1 MVLGVIVG
9 FLSMY
14 PMLIM
19 QKAIDYLMITKNIN
33 LFIKY
38 AIIYIL
44 MYFFAYLFK
53 VIVYNRGE
61 ILELEL
67 MENIRIDLLEKVL
80 SSKLN
85 ILENLGESLVYQ
97 KLIEDIKEIDGNIMG
112 LLLDFSASISSFVV
126 GFGILLYY
134 DKLIL
139 LLIFPLSIITTLVI
153 KFSFSRSN
161 RYSID
166 SQDMR
171 SSISD
176 LLFEG
181 ITGARDLI
189 LYEKDEDYIN
199 SFKTNASKLKE
210 IDKKRIHTKN
220 ISQVVINFAF
230 NFLIGMIILIGGIR
244 IRQAKLT
251 IGALVAIIMY
261 NSMITDPI
269 FNVIDNQKEFLQ
281 IKNAIK
287 RIDNIVKKLQVR
299 DDKNKVSLESICINN
314 ISLVYGS
321 NIVLKNFNFKIK
333 KGDIIKIDGRTG
345 SGKSSLAKLITGLYL
360 PSGGVISINGSSNNK
375 VKTSTVF
382 QTNKLF
388 NKSIEDN
395 IKFGRE
401 IDETVYE
408 KIISITKV
416 NEIIKKYNDSLVG
429 SAANKLSGG
438 EKTRILVARALA
450 NESDLYIFDEISTG
464 LDNELFN
471 EIVKDVIEFLNGK
484 TLIFIDHHKIDLKY
498 FTKNILI

>member
-1 MVLGVIVG
+1 
-9 FLSMY
+9 
-14 PMLIM
+14 
-19 QKAIDYLMITKNIN
+19 
-33 LFIKY
+33 
-38 AIIYIL
+38 
-44 MYFFAYLFK
+44 
-53 VIVYNRGE
+53 
-61 ILELEL
+61 
-67 MENIRIDLLEKVL
+67 
-80 SSKLN
+80 SKLN

-314 ISLVYGS
+314 ILLVYGS

-408 KIISITKV
+408 KI
-416 NEIIKKYNDSLVG
+416 
-429 SAANKLSGG
+429 
-438 EKTRILVARALA
+438 
-450 NESDLYIFDEISTG
+450 
-464 LDNELFN
+464 
-471 EIVKDVIEFLNGK
+471 
-484 TLIFIDHHKIDLKY
+484 
-498 FTKNILI
+498 

>member
-1 MVLGVIVG
+1 
-9 FLSMY
+9 
-14 PMLIM
+14 
-19 QKAIDYLMITKNIN
+19 
-33 LFIKY
+33 
-38 AIIYIL
+38 
-44 MYFFAYLFK
+44 
-53 VIVYNRGE
+53 
-61 ILELEL
+61 
-67 MENIRIDLLEKVL
+67 
-80 SSKLN
+80 
-85 ILENLGESLVYQ
+85 
-97 KLIEDIKEIDGNIMG
+97 
-112 LLLDFSASISSFVV
+112 
-126 GFGILLYY
+126 
-134 DKLIL
+134 
-139 LLIFPLSIITTLVI
+139 
-153 KFSFSRSN
+153 
-161 RYSID
+161 
-166 SQDMR
+166 
-171 SSISD
+171 
-176 LLFEG
+176 
-181 ITGARDLI
+181 
-189 LYEKDEDYIN
+189 
-199 SFKTNASKLKE
+199 
-210 IDKKRIHTKN
+210 
-220 ISQVVINFAF
+220 
-230 NFLIGMIILIGGIR
+230 MIILIGGIR

-375 VKTSTVF
+375 VKTSTVV
-382 QTNKLF
+382 QTNKPF

-395 IKFGRE
+395 TKFGRK

-464 LDNELFN
+464 LDN
-471 EIVKDVIEFLNGK
+471 
-484 TLIFIDHHKIDLKY
+484 
-498 FTKNILI
+498 